1 MVELEILFSSG
12 QGILVPMEDREAAL
26 QLMQRAMDY
35 QIESQPHL
43 FHLSTPYEEIL
54 IDVADVSFIRLKKEN
69 YPRLGAIK
77 ISASSSFNGFDQQ
90 EPAQTQSQSQSQS
103 HQQTQ
108 RPPTESDKQ
117 RTFTVDPEGHTQ
129 DPNAPKTFTVDD
141 HGNVDSDPFSTK
153 FKKAEE
159 RLKQAEIQQQ
169 KLDAQHQKIRKEIK
183 ETAEEL
189 EDAVRE
195 AELKKK
201 LEDIEISGE
210 LKRMKGQKND

>member
-35 QIESQPHL
+35 QIETQPPL

-54 IDVADVSFIRLKKEN
+54 IDLADVSFIRLKKEN

-77 ISASSSFNGFDQQ
+77 ISASSSFQGFHNE
-90 EPAQTQSQSQSQS
+90 EPAAQETPPA
-103 HQQTQ
+103 
-108 RPPTESDKQ
+108 RPRSKPAPAENDQ
-117 RTFTVDPEGHTQ
+117 RTFTVDPEGQTQ
-129 DPNAPKTFTVDD
+129 DPKAPKTFTVDAG
-141 HGNVDSDPFSTK
+141 GNVDADPFTSK
-153 FKKAEE
+153 FRQAEE

-169 KLDAQHQKIRKEIK
+169 KLEAQHQKIRQELH

-195 AELKKK
+195 ADLKKK
-201 LEDIEISGE
+201 LETIEIDGE
-210 LKRMKGQKND
+210 IKRMKDQK

>member
-35 QIESQPHL
+35 QIETQPPL

-54 IDVADVSFIRLKKEN
+54 IDLADVSFIRLKKEN

-77 ISASSSFNGFDQQ
+77 ISASSSFQGFQNE
-90 EPAQTQSQSQSQS
+90 EPAPQP
-103 HQQTQ
+103 QQQ
-108 RPPTESDKQ
+108 ARPRSKPAPAEDDQ
-117 RTFTVDPEGHTQ
+117 RTFTVDPEGHAQ
-129 DPNAPKTFTVDD
+129 DPKAPKTFTVDD
-141 HGNVDSDPFSTK
+141 RGNVDADPFTSK
-153 FKKAEE
+153 FRKAEE

-169 KLDAQHQKIRKEIK
+169 KLDAQQQKIRQELH

-195 AELKKK
+195 ADLKKK
-201 LEDIEISGE
+201 LESIEIDGE
-210 LKRMKGQKND
+210 IKRMKDQK